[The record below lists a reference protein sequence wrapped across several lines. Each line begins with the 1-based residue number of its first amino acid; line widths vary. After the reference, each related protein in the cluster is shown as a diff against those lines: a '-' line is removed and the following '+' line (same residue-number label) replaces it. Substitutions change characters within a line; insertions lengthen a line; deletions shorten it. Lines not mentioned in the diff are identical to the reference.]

1 MKFKHL
7 EETGYTYRQHFFVS
21 IRWSFRMFKLGFFAF
36 VHAFLPNIF
45 TTKVSESILDYAEK
59 IKKSQ
64 EN

>member
-21 IRWSFRMFKLGFFAF
+21 TMWSLRMFKLGSFAV
-36 VHAFLPNIF
+36 VHAFLPNVF
-45 TTKVSESILDYAEK
+45 TTKVSESILEYAKE

-64 EN
+64 ED